1 MNKDQTI
8 TNSDIMQLATLIFL
22 NVHAVAGQAW
32 QTEILNQHAQNSIG
46 TLKPE
51 LEQAKK
57 EARSIF
63 IYSFET
69 SSTMPKIKH
78 LFLQAVLFDVTWMLQ
93 AKRLKGVI
101 ANLQQGS
108 ASSSD

>member
-8 TNSDIMQLATLIFL
+8 TNSDITQLTTLIFL
-22 NVHAVAGQAW
+22 NVHAVAGEAW
-32 QTEILNQHAQNSIG
+32 QTEIFDQEKRDSVG

-78 LFLQAVLFDVTWMLQ
+78 LFLQAVLFDVAWMLQ
-93 AKRLKGVI
+93 AKRLKGMI
-101 ANLQQGS
+101 ANLQRGS